1 MHAAAYY
8 LNPHFHYDANFK
20 YAYKIKEGLY
30 NCLSKIVEDK
40 NELTNIEYQLA
51 DFHSAKDM
59 FGRETA
65 QALRKKLHPAVWW
78 ESYGDGCPELQ
89 RVAIRI
95 LSLCCSSS
103 GCERNWSAFEMVIY
117 SFSNI

>member
-1 MHAAAYY
+1 M
-8 LNPHFHYDANFK
+8 
-20 YAYKIKEGLY
+20 
-30 NCLSKIVEDK
+30 SRIVEDK

-51 DFHSAKDM
+51 DFHAAKDM

-78 ESYGDGCPELQ
+78 ESYGDGCSELQ

-103 GCERNWSAFEMVIY
+103 GCERNWSAFEMVRF
-117 SFSNI
+117 SFFLFFYHHHFG